1 MLTRA
6 RVINSIFIFFIHLR
20 FVFLILLFLFYLFL
34 IDVRNL
40 RENRFFFYSRKPL
53 EVNAQFILII
63 VLLINVNTGEV
74 GRFLMICF

>member
-1 MLTRA
+1 MF
-6 RVINSIFIFFIHLR
+6 VI
-20 FVFLILLFLFYLFL
+20 YGKT
-34 IDVRNL
+34 D
-40 RENRFFFYSRKPL
+40 FFFYSRKPL